1 MGLYSRFKQEWQ
13 HFDCT
18 AEKCVD
24 PACNLHE
31 IITPGKGDDVV
42 QQTLNETDQQHVPA
56 HL

>member
-1 MGLYSRFKQEWQ
+1 MGLYSRFKQEW